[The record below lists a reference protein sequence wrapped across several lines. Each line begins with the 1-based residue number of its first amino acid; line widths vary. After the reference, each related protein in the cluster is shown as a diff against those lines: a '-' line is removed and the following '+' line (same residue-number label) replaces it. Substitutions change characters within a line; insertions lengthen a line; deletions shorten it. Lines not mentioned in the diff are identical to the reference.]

1 MPIIRKMNK
10 SNNNEILFS
19 GSSALTIN
27 WDQWCCHL
35 KPLTPKTCLPSLPPV
50 NTALQINCVAS
61 PFWETELLSKLST
74 DRTCEYYC
82 KCTHAMLEPAI
93 VFLSESLSPLC
104 CLCSTTVSGY
114 IKHTYAHLFHWAYH
128 SFFAEMSAAHQHPSV
143 WDFSC
148 TVSGAA

>member
-1 MPIIRKMNK
+1 M
-10 SNNNEILFS
+10 
-19 GSSALTIN
+19 
-27 WDQWCCHL
+27 
-35 KPLTPKTCLPSLPPV
+35 TPKTCLPSLPPV

-61 PFWETELLSKLST
+61 PFWETELLSKLSS

-114 IKHTYAHLFHWAYH
+114 IKHTYAH
-128 SFFAEMSAAHQHPSV
+128 FFTECITLSLPRCLQPINIHLSGTSLALSLVLHNRCSKVSVHPLLLI
-143 WDFSC
+143 
-148 TVSGAA
+148 